1 MPELTVDRLLRVQLA
16 PRRRR
21 HHACVAARRV
31 CGAHGEPHRTPMVSL
46 PPAPTKGVLP
56 ITVGL
61 AFDQVGVLQGSLAEP
76 SAADAPGARLPA
88 QPVEPVTEATAPGEA
103 CVAGG
108 WFWMGDP
115 RLPPEGE
122 RTANV
127 PRLVHVA
134 SFCVDDHEVTVREL
148 RASGVDT
155 AGVVKW
161 SGNRL
166 TSNLASFCAYT
177 EQRGANDERA
187 VNCVPWTTAR
197 QACIARGMDLPTEAQ
212 LEYLGTALGRSPF
225 VWGREVP
232 ACEDAILARSVP
244 PLQGDESC
252 ARGARES
259 TLPATVA
266 EVAATRDVIHLSALA
281 SLSSPPGGYHR
292 GARLE
297 RLGMDPRG
305 LPARQRELPP
315 TGGGHGARSRVPAHR
330 HHHTHRPARW

>member
-1 MPELTVDRLLRVQLA
+1 
-16 PRRRR
+16 
-21 HHACVAARRV
+21 
-31 CGAHGEPHRTPMVSL
+31 MVSL

-177 EQRGANDERA
+177 EQRGANEERA

-212 LEYLGTALGRSPF
+212 LEYLGTAFGRSPF

-244 PLQGDESC
+244 PLKGDESC

-259 TLPATVA
+259 TLPATAA

-281 SLSSPPGGYHR
+281 SLSSPPGATIVGLASNVSEWTR
-292 GARLE
+292 EAFQPASASCRQPGVGMAR
-297 RLGMDPRG
+297 DP
-305 LPARQRELPP
+305 ECPP
-315 TGGGHGARSRVPAHR
+315 TGTTTRIALRGGNLTSPALEAAAALR
-330 HHHTHRPARW
+330 AFLLLPLLRADLGFRCVR